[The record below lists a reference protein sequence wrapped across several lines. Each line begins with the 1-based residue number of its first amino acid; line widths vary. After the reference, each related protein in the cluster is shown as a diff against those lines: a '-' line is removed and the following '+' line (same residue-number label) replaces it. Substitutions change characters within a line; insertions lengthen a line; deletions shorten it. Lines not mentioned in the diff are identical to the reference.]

1 MKLYKCLIVLI
12 VCLLIGDVYSATTIK
27 SYKTTPATDPES
39 VEENGTKSCSGIT
52 VDVKLSETPTGTVT
66 ANFPNNVNGGALT
79 ATQDKTDPET
89 YTISGITLKEGGNLN
104 GLELLVDGTALS
116 NDVGVTLPTLKCLES
131 TQSSESSSSASQ
143 SSVSAS
149 ESSSA
154 SDSSVTPPVIKS
166 ISVSTPSMEPTI
178 NSGQLFCTKVRVDFE
193 LDKLYQVNLLEPKY
207 NSFPATGKNTIYLPD
222 ETKPIYYFMLD
233 VSVNGNLDDLY
244 ILFDKTEKVTLP
256 NKISFKCENAATD
269 PTKVTTITTSKSSAT
284 SKGGI
289 CSEVKV
295 DFTLDNAA
303 TAVTDITVAS
313 SSVTGTPSITQVGTT
328 STYSATV
335 TVKEGGDLSDFVVNY
350 KGTPLTSTA
359 SITFKCEKESGND
372 SKSDDGSTSS
382 SLSANSIVVFCFTA
396 FLLLFLN

>member
-1 MKLYKCLIVLI
+1 MKLYKCLIALI
-12 VCLLIGDVYSATTIK
+12 VCLLIGNVYSATTIK

-39 VEENGTKSCSGIT
+39 VEENGNKSCSGIT

-66 ANFPNNVNGGALT
+66 ANFPNNVNGGTVT

-89 YTISGITLKEGGNLN
+89 YTISGIILKEGGDLN
-104 GLELLVDGTALS
+104 GLKLLVDGTALS

-131 TQSSESSSSASQ
+131 S
-143 SSVSAS
+143 SAS

-154 SDSSVTPPVIKS
+154 GESSASESSGTPPVIKS
-166 ISVSTPSMEPTI
+166 ISVATPSMEPTI
-178 NSGQLFCTKVRVDFE
+178 NAGQLFCTKVRVDFE

-207 NSFPATGKNTIYLPD
+207 NSFPATGKNSIYLPD

-269 PTKVTTITTSKSSAT
+269 PTSVTTMTTSKSSAT
-284 SKGGI
+284 SKDGI

-313 SSVTGTPSITQVGTT
+313 SSITGTPSITQVGTT